1 MAKKRTLSAVVQAS
15 ASEGRQELNEETK
28 SDDEH
33 HRDAVAQDDG
43 NDETEDSVYISVEL
57 TDFADF
63 PILDKHDAL
72 EIENL
77 ESDRPI
83 LRIGEYRVR
92 SRGVCKRHGG
102 GRLCLIP
109 DCQNSAVGLEY
120 CVSHGGGK
128 GCLREE
134 CTKAAQ
140 VGGYCKAHGGGSR
153 CQVDGC
159 KKSSQTN
166 GRCRLHGGGKRCTA
180 PGCTK
185 GAQRLGLCA
194 AHGGYHICQHE
205 SGCPRKDR
213 GGGYCETHRRDLE
226 CSSVGCKRLR
236 KAHGLC
242 TTHLRVGD
250 HNDLMAILDELLDMP
265 KQRLR

>member
-83 LRIGEYRVR
+83 LRIGEYVLYGTYEDALGTDVFYDMHPPANAEDATT
-92 SRGVCKRHGG
+92 SS
-102 GRLCLIP
+102 
-109 DCQNSAVGLEY
+109 SAATCSFVG
-120 CVSHGGGK
+120 S
-128 GCLREE
+128 
-134 CTKAAQ
+134 AM
-140 VGGYCKAHGGGSR
+140 
-153 CQVDGC
+153 
-159 KKSSQTN
+159 
-166 GRCRLHGGGKRCTA
+166 
-180 PGCTK
+180 
-185 GAQRLGLCA
+185 
-194 AHGGYHICQHE
+194 
-205 SGCPRKDR
+205 
-213 GGGYCETHRRDLE
+213 
-226 CSSVGCKRLR
+226 KRLKFVIDPNEKRQFLR
-236 KAHGLC
+236 KP
-242 TTHLRVGD
+242 TK
-250 HNDLMAILDELLDMP
+250 I
-265 KQRLR
+265 